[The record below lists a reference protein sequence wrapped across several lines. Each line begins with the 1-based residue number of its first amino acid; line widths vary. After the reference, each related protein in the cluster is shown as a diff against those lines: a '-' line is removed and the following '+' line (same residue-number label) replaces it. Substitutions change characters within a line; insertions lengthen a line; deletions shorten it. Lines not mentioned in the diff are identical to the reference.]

1 MIKQVIV
8 MRKEFPDEKGGVKKL
23 RRGKEISQAA
33 HSSIAFLTRKI
44 QRYLE
49 DYKDWQGELQDRP
62 DFVIYL
68 SKIELD
74 WINGIFTKIC
84 VTVDSEEELLEIE
97 KKANEAGIECHLIT
111 DRGLTEFGGTPTRTC
126 LALGP
131 DEEEKINLITG
142 SLKLY

>member
-1 MIKQVIV
+1 MVIKQVIV
-8 MRKEFPDEKGGVKKL
+8 MRRDLKC
-23 RRGKEISQAA
+23 RRGKEISQSC

-49 DYKDWQGELQDRP
+49 DYKDWQGESHDRP
-62 DFVIYL
+62 DFETYL
-68 SKIELD
+68 SKTELD
-74 WINGIFTKIC
+74 WINGIFAKIC
-84 VTVDSEEELLEIE
+84 VTVNSEEELLEIE

-111 DRGLTEFGGTPTRTC
+111 DRGLTEFNGVPTRTC

-131 DEEEKINLITG
+131 DDSDKIDLLTG